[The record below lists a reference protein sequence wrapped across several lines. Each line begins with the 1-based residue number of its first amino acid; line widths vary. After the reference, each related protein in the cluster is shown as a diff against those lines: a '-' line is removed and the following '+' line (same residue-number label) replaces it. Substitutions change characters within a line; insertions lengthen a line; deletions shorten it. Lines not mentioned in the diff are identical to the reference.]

1 MNGNQLLNNTLRVNA
16 LFSFLSGL
24 DFILCDRAIMDIV
37 TGKSGGGLWPTG
49 AMLIGFSIFVF
60 WVSRLKNVNKYL
72 VGSIIAMDI
81 TWIVGS
87 ATIVIALGSLLTGIG
102 YFLIVFVAAIIG
114 MFAYFQTKGLR
125 RHLAA

>member
-1 MNGNQLLNNTLRVNA
+1 MKNQLLNNTLRVNA

-24 DFILCDRAIMDIV
+24 DFILFDRAIMGLV
-37 TGKSGGGLWPTG
+37 TVKSGGGLWPTG
-49 AMLIGFSIFVF
+49 VMLIGFSIFVF
-60 WVSRLKNVNKYL
+60 WVSLLKDVNKYL

-87 ATIVIALGSLLTGIG
+87 ATIVIALGSFLTGIG

-114 MFAYFQTKGLR
+114 MFAYFQTKGLLQ
-125 RHLAA
+125 HLAA